1 LNGGPEEKPMA
12 GWRLV
17 RNRYIGAAVVAVSV
31 LAGVATAALADTQ
44 IGAAQLVVNQ
54 VTGTLAST
62 REAAPLRAGIDVFQN
77 ETISTGKTSA
87 SRVLFQDKTELSV
100 GPLSEVV
107 LDQFVFDPDPSR
119 SRVALSIAKGVA
131 RFSSGLLPKSDYEL
145 RTPTATIGIRGTLLT
160 ITVSPTRV
168 STISVQSGSA
178 YVTAQRVTVTVE
190 AGYSTLVR
198 PGFPPTVPVP
208 SPPLPDSATEMLTL
222 LEVAAGGTP
231 TGTRLGTQ
239 VGNRAS
245 AVEMPQLNGNLMM
258 SPNIDPQK
266 QSEIRGHK
274 YIGDP

>member
-1 LNGGPEEKPMA
+1 MA

>member
-1 LNGGPEEKPMA
+1 MA

-17 RNRYIGAAVVAVSV
+17 RNHHVGAVVVAASLLVCV
-31 LAGVATAALADTQ
+31 AGGALANSQ
-44 IGAAQLVVNQ
+44 IGAAQLVVNN

-62 REAAPLRAGIDVFQN
+62 HEQAPLRAGIDVFQN

-87 SRVLFQDKTELSV
+87 SRVVFQDRTELSV

-107 LDQFVFDPDPSR
+107 LDQFVFDPDPSK
-119 SRVALSIAKGVA
+119 SKVALSIAKGVA
-131 RFSSGLLPKSDYEL
+131 RFSSGLLPKQDYEL
-145 RTPTATIGIRGTLLT
+145 KTPTATIGIRGTLLT

-168 STISVQSGSA
+168 STISVQTGSA
-178 YVTAQRVTVTVE
+178 FVTAQGRTVTVD

-198 PGFPPTVPVP
+198 PGFPPTVPIP
-208 SPPLPDSATEMLTL
+208 SPPLPDSATEMLL
-222 LEVAAGGTP
+222 LLDVAAGRAP
-231 TGTRLGTQ
+231 LGTQ
-239 VGNRAS
+239 VGTRAS
-245 AVEMPQLNGNLMM
+245 AVEMPQLGGNLMV

>member
-1 LNGGPEEKPMA
+1 MA

-17 RNRYIGAAVVAVSV
+17 RNRHMGAAVIAAAVF
-31 LAGVATAALADTQ
+31 ACIATAALADTQ

-62 REAAPLRAGIDVFQN
+62 HEQAPLRAGIDVFQN

-100 GPLSEVV
+100 GPQSEVV

-131 RFSSGLLPKSDYEL
+131 RFSSGLLPKQDYEL
-145 RTPTATIGIRGTLLT
+145 KTPTATIGIRGTLLT
-160 ITVSPTRV
+160 ITVSPTKV
-168 STISVQSGSA
+168 STISVQNGSA
-178 YVTAQRVTVTVE
+178 FVTAQRVTVTVE

-208 SPPLPDSATEMLTL
+208 SPPLPDSATEMLAL
-222 LEVAAGGTP
+222 LDVAAGGAP
-231 TGTRLGTQ
+231 GTRLGTQ

-245 AVEMPQLNGNLMM
+245 AVEMPQMNGNLMM
-258 SPNIDPQK
+258 SPNVDPQK